1 MLTLVTIRSDSG
13 GLYSLGWQSRLS
25 VSEKSLMYS
34 TGCRLGSLIGET
46 CFKQRQMN
54 LSVVIDTNNHNRLSV
69 YMKSVKVG
77 L

>member
-1 MLTLVTIRSDSG
+1 M
-13 GLYSLGWQSRLS
+13 GWQSRLS

-69 YMKSVKVG
+69 YMKSVKV
-77 L
+77 LFR